1 MLYFAVGLG
10 FVFVFV
16 CHYRGIRGCIVVPLC
31 KAIEDDLRLH
41 IHTKH
46 LGHMQALNPKADMLR
61 LLRYIYKQT

>member
-1 MLYFAVGLG
+1 M
-10 FVFVFV
+10 
-16 CHYRGIRGCIVVPLC
+16 HRYREILSSVLRGVVVLPLC

-61 LLRYIYKQT
+61 LLRLKT